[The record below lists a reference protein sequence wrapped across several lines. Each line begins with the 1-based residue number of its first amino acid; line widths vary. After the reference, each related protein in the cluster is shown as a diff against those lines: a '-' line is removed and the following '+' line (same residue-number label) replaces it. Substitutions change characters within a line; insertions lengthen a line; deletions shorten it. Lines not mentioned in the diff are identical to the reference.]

1 MSSIDLEFSQS
12 VATNGD
18 LVFGDSGSSTAPSRT
33 AAFNATLP
41 APTLAGTIGERV
53 HADVAATL
61 PGPTLSG
68 TVAYDNRLTRYM
80 QRATTGSHQAAI
92 EYRPTLEGSWSL
104 SDNKRIRPSHVWQ
117 TAQRAEQDRAS
128 GFSTTQRAR
137 FSNEAPHQA
146 ATHVGGQSSGRSQT
160 AYVMRRSASAL
171 HNTALHT
178 SAQSS
183 ARMQTAV
190 PYERRATT
198 GWQIA
203 DRVFKSRVSQ
213 SGASTFR
220 IGVGAS
226 VGRWQVA
233 LKVQAGA
240 HPAIIVPPVGHIC
253 YTPGGDLV
261 FQAEQTD
268 SSALLFICDNEPAP
282 PTGQIVVPV
291 KEVYTVANNIYLK
304 RASDNAQIKCES
316 ASLALDVASWT
327 WSFNGSLPATE
338 LDLVRPDDGPVEVK
352 LGVNGSEILLLIESV
367 SRDRTFGAASIK
379 VSGRGINAQLDAP
392 YAATQSFGEYAQMTA
407 QQLMAEVL
415 TLNGVSLG
423 WDLTWNIDDWLVP
436 ANVFNHQGTYISAI
450 NSIAAAAGA
459 YIQPAKNTQTFIINH
474 LYPTAPW
481 EWGATTADIV
491 LPSDVVVQEGLNW
504 VKKPDYNRVYV
515 SGEGSGILG
524 QVARAGSAGDI
535 LAPMVTDRL
544 IVATAA
550 ARQRGRAILSDTGKQ
565 VRASLG
571 LPVLD
576 ETGLIMPGT
585 FIQYEDGA
593 TVRKGI
599 VRSLNVSMRMPE
611 VWQSIEVETHV

>member
-1 MSSIDLEFSQS
+1 MSSVDLEFSAS
-12 VATNGD
+12 VASNGD
-18 LVFGDSGSSTAPSRT
+18 LLFGDFGSTLPSRT
-33 AAFNATLP
+33 ATFSATLP
-41 APTLAGTIGERV
+41 ALTLSATAGERV
-53 HADVAATL
+53 HADLAATFPAL
-61 PGPTLSG
+61 TMTG

-80 QRATTGSHQAAI
+80 QHLATGQHQTAV
-92 EYRPTLEGSWSL
+92 EFRPTLGSSWGL
-104 SDNKRIRPSHVWQ
+104 SDHRRIRPSETWQ
-117 TAQRAEQDRAS
+117 TAQHIEQQRDSA
-128 GFSTTQRAR
+128 FSTTQRTRTDRSAV
-137 FSNEAPHQA
+137 HQT
-146 ATHVGGQSSGRSQT
+146 ATHVGAQRDGRSQD
-160 AYVMRRSASAL
+160 ADKLRRSADAPHSKAL
-171 HNTALHT
+171 HLQVQ
-178 SAQSS
+178 SAD
-183 ARMQTAV
+183 RMQTAIA
-190 PYERRATT
+190 YERKAGG
-198 GWQIA
+198 GWNIA
-203 DRVFKSRVSQ
+203 NHVFKARVSQ

-220 IGVGAS
+220 IGPGAT

-240 HPAIIVPPVGHIC
+240 HPAIIVQPVGHVC
-253 YTPGGDLV
+253 YTPGGNLV
-261 FQAEQTD
+261 FHAEQTN
-268 SSALLFICDNEPAP
+268 SSALLFICDNEPTP
-282 PTGQIVVPV
+282 PFGQIVVPV

-367 SRDRTFGAASIK
+367 SRDRTFGSASIK

-392 YAATQSFGEYAQMTA
+392 YAATQSFGGYSTLTA

-415 TLNGVSLG
+415 TLNEVPLG
-423 WDLTWNIDDWLVP
+423 WDLDWNIEDWLVP
-436 ANVFNHQGTYISAI
+436 TDVFNHQGTYISAI

-459 YIQPAKNTQTFIINH
+459 YIQPAKNTQSFIINH

-481 EWGATTADIV
+481 EWDTTTADIV

-504 VKKPDYNRVYV
+504 VKKSDYNRVYV

-524 QVARAGSAGDI
+524 QVTRTGSAGDV